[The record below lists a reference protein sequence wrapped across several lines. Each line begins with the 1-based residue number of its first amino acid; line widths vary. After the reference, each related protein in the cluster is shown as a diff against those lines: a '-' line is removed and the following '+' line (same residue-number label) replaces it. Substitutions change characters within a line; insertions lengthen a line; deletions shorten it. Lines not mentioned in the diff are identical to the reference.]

1 MKQKRKQ
8 EKESSMQDTEYIW
21 FQLMHGN
28 KIYELNLY
36 EIICAIISASDNH
49 VIPEIPQ
56 PWIDDVCIRYP
67 ILEEVE
73 EFPIVKD
80 NQLILKDAFVNEE
93 EDDDGEI
100 VYMTAIGNDTQFC
113 IGLHLLLQMILIAEK
128 EGFVPEL
135 DYLDFWQ
142 HIESMYYNY
151 FETKGYHEIIC
162 TDLKLT
168 QDNL

>member
-1 MKQKRKQ
+1 
-8 EKESSMQDTEYIW
+8 MQDTEYIW

-49 VIPEIPQ
+49 VIPKIPQ

-93 EDDDGEI
+93 ED
-100 VYMTAIGNDTQFC
+100 VQ
-113 IGLHLLLQMILIAEK
+113 
-128 EGFVPEL
+128 
-135 DYLDFWQ
+135 
-142 HIESMYYNY
+142 
-151 FETKGYHEIIC
+151 
-162 TDLKLT
+162 
-168 QDNL
+168 